1 MSTSQ
6 PMSKPVIAAKI
17 DQLLSQW
24 TDQPW
29 NADYFALLRRLE
41 NVAFSMP
48 RLGYAVLPSEE
59 MFRIGQEPSMIF
71 APASFSRFEL
81 ANDHRPPLLR
91 QRFFGYLGPN
101 GPLPTHLTE
110 FVALRYLNHGDP
122 TWLAFLDAL
131 NHRFALY
138 FYRAWAQ
145 SRPAVSFDRPETS
158 RFRFEVGALV
168 GQGSPTSMGRD
179 HAPDDA
185 KLFFAGLLSR
195 QVRNAETV
203 ESVLTH
209 YFGLSVTVEQWVGRW
224 LTIPAEDL
232 TRLGAAGFSK
242 SSGGFAKNNQLGHD
256 AVLGQKAW
264 DRQHR
269 IRLHMGP
276 MTIQQFRKFLPNGD
290 SIDVLRS
297 WMLRLVGH
305 EVAWDARLILK
316 ASQVPISALG
326 KTQLGWDSWLGKL
339 ARSKDAV
346 EVEISESESFS

>member
-1 MSTSQ
+1 MSSFQGSQ
-6 PMSKPVIAAKI
+6 SSISKPEMAARVN
-17 DQLLSQW
+17 QLLAQW

-41 NVAFSMP
+41 NVAYQMP

-59 MFRIGQEPSMIF
+59 GFRIGQEPSMIF
-71 APASFSRFEL
+71 APASFSRFEPE
-81 ANDHRPPLLR
+81 NDYRPPMLR

-110 FVALRYLNHGDP
+110 FVQQRYLNHGDP
-122 TWLAFLDAL
+122 TWLGFLDAL

-158 RFRFEVGALV
+158 QFRFEIGALV
-168 GQGSPTSMGRD
+168 GQGSPSRLERD
-179 HAPDDA
+179 RAPDDA

-195 QVRNAETV
+195 QVHNTETI
-203 ESVLTH
+203 ESVLSH
-209 YFGLSVTVEQWVGRW
+209 YFGLSVRVQEWTGQW
-224 LTIPAEDL
+224 LTVPPEER
-232 TRLGAAGFSK
+232 TRLGAKGTLP
-242 SSGGFAKNNQLGHD
+242 KNNRLGFE
-256 AVLGQKAW
+256 ALLGSQVW
-264 DRQHR
+264 DRQHS
-269 IRLHMGP
+269 IRLHIGP

-305 EVAWDARLILK
+305 EIAWDARLILK
-316 ASQVPISALG
+316 AAQVPPSSLG
-326 KTQLGWDSWLGKL
+326 GAQLGWDSWLGKL
-339 ARSKDAV
+339 ARHKDAV